1 MKRYIKITIW
11 AILAIVLVGVC
22 VIGGLVLKNYLQ
34 DKMSPAFEETTIFPD
49 NKFNPTDTVLTVNG
63 IDVKMVGIR
72 SGKVCCEG
80 LRDTIELQDF
90 YIAETEVTQKLWT
103 AIMGNNPSGNQECD
117 SLPVESV
124 DLVECLDFVHKLD
137 SVSGLDF
144 YIPSYPQWV
153 YAANLGKCDSNQ
165 THSSGKTFDDFA
177 WWKNNSK
184 KKPHPVKEK
193 EPNALGIYDMLGNV
207 SEWTISGSDP
217 LFYMM
222 GGSYAS
228 DQEHCDFELHEI
240 YHANMKVGETGLRLV
255 YYPKMN
261 SSEK

>member
-153 YAANLGKCDSNQ
+153 YAANLGKCDSN
-165 THSSGKTFDDFA
+165 
-177 WWKNNSK
+177 
-184 KKPHPVKEK
+184 
-193 EPNALGIYDMLGNV
+193 
-207 SEWTISGSDP
+207 
-217 LFYMM
+217 
-222 GGSYAS
+222 
-228 DQEHCDFELHEI
+228 
-240 YHANMKVGETGLRLV
+240 
-255 YYPKMN
+255 
-261 SSEK
+261 

>member
-1 MKRYIKITIW
+1 MKRYIKITIL
-11 AILAIVLVGVC
+11 AILAILLVGAC
-22 VIGGLVLKNYLQ
+22 VIGGLVIKNYLQ
-34 DKMSPAFEETTIFPD
+34 DKMNPTFEKTTIFPD
-49 NKFNPTDTVLTVNG
+49 NKLNPNDTVLTVNG
-63 IDVKMVGIR
+63 IDVRMVGIR

-80 LRDTIELQDF
+80 LRDTIHLQDF
-90 YIAETEVTQKLWT
+90 YIAETEVTQKIWT

-117 SLPVESV
+117 SLPVENI
-124 DLVECLDFVHKLD
+124 DLVECLDFIHKLD

-153 YAANLGKCDSNQ
+153 YAANLGKCDSDQPNC
-165 THSSGKTFDDFA
+165 SSKTLDDFA
-177 WWKNNSK
+177 WWKNNSQK
-184 KKPHPVKEK
+184 KTHPVKKK
-193 EPNALGIYDMLGNV
+193 ESNALGIYDLSGNV

-217 LFYMM
+217 LFYVM

-255 YYPKMN
+255 YYPKTN
-261 SSEK
+261 DSKK